1 MGSLTGLGRAL
12 AARVGAAAL
21 GLGLAV
27 PAEAESGSLEL
38 AAKATY
44 LYRLAP
50 FVTWPGSAAT
60 LAGPLFICVQG
71 DDPFGQLL
79 DRVVAGQRVAGR
91 LIVVRRLPRLE
102 PDSDCAIAYVAGSSA
117 QSQAQALAAVER
129 APVLTVTDAA
139 RGPAKGIVHL
149 QREGG
154 QLRFSIDAAKAE
166 VAGVEISS
174 KLLALAVVVKR

>member
-1 MGSLTGLGRAL
+1 MRSLTGLGRAF
-12 AARVGAAAL
+12 AARLGAAAL
-21 GLGLAV
+21 GLGLAG

-50 FVTWPGSAAT
+50 FVTWPGNAAT
-60 LAGPLFICVQG
+60 LVGPLFICVQG
-71 DDPFGQLL
+71 DDPFGLLL
-79 DRVVAGQRVAGR
+79 DRIVAGQSVAGR
-91 LIVVRRLPRLE
+91 SLIVRRLPRLE

-117 QSQAQALAAVER
+117 QSQAQALAAVEK

-139 RGPAKGIVHL
+139 RGGARGIVHL
-149 QREGG
+149 HLEGG
-154 QLRFSIDAAKAE
+154 QVRFSIDAAKAE
-166 VAGVEISS
+166 IAGVEISS